1 VAASERLNSGL
12 RSCRQQSVP
21 LVSVN
26 LLLAQ
31 RPVDHAFGRR
41 PRAPRLHPVCVGR
54 SHKRGSID
62 RAQQPFGSPCVSI
75 MRERRV
81 SEGKKRLARLSRTTA
96 VVDHVGNATDL
107 RDRWPTLP
115 LTRQHAI
122 VEAVLD
128 HVVVAPGRKGFNR
141 FDPGRFEP
149 VWRA

>member
-1 VAASERLNSGL
+1 
-12 RSCRQQSVP
+12 
-21 LVSVN
+21 
-26 LLLAQ
+26 
-31 RPVDHAFGRR
+31 
-41 PRAPRLHPVCVGR
+41 
-54 SHKRGSID
+54 
-62 RAQQPFGSPCVSI
+62 